1 MNGLQVKNIFNN
13 FSNLKSRSFFSEIYC
28 YGDLLHTVQMAKI
41 FPDSKTFVDM
51 KLKATPDITL
61 TKFKAWQVAHT
72 TPTKDDIRTFVNV
85 NIAWRIYFLIFLF
98 NKYGY
103 FCFMQ
108 ENFDDVDT
116 EFVDWIPDDYVET
129 PKVLDIIK
137 DPDYRQ
143 WAKDLNDL
151 WLVLG
156 RKMTDDVKVSL
167 NNIFSIY
174 SKLY

>member
-1 MNGLQVKNIFNN
+1 
-13 FSNLKSRSFFSEIYC
+13 
-28 YGDLLHTVQMAKI
+28 MAKL

-51 KLKATPDITL
+51 KLKATPNITL
-61 TKFKAWQVAHT
+61 SKFKEWQAIHA
-72 TPTKDDIRTFVNV
+72 TPTQDDIRTFVNV
-85 NIAWRIYFLIFLF
+85 SLEKTIYFQNFVIYPCLCL
-98 NKYGY
+98 
-103 FCFMQ
+103 Q
-108 ENFDDVDT
+108 ENFDDVNT

-156 RKMTDDVKVSL
+156 RKMTDSVKVCL
-167 NNIFSIY
+167 NALF
-174 SKLY
+174 